1 MSATPETQQT
11 EEVSER
17 HLFLPGVDLQENGQR
32 SISAWYLQPDCFRN
46 PQTQE
51 LLPGGTHIRQAP
63 TFKTCDQTP
72 ENFSLF
78 QSPSC

>member
-46 PQTQE
+46 AQTQE